1 MTPRPVPV
9 SDVTVAGSRAAVHA
23 VVARERAIARMTAI
37 ARGLGLTDTRAALIE
52 WRAVDR
58 THPADTAE
66 WWEATLRLRDIAD
79 RAERET
85 RA

>member
-1 MTPRPVPV
+1 MTPRPVPAPV
-9 SDVTVAGSRAAVHA
+9 SDATAAVT
-23 VVARERAIARMTAI
+23 RMTAI
-37 ARGLGLTDTRAALIE
+37 AREHGLTDTRAELIA

-58 THPADTAE
+58 TYPPDMAE
-66 WWEATLRLRDIAD
+66 WWEATLRLRDAAD

>member
-1 MTPRPVPV
+1 VTARPVPAPIP
-9 SDVTVAGSRAAVHA
+9 DATAAVTRMA
-23 VVARERAIARMTAI
+23 AIAREH
-37 ARGLGLTDTRAALIE
+37 GLTDTRAALAE

-58 THPADTAE
+58 THTADTAE
-66 WWEATLRLRDIAD
+66 WWEATLRLRDRAD

>member
-1 MTPRPVPV
+1 
-9 SDVTVAGSRAAVHA
+9 
-23 VVARERAIARMTAI
+23 MTAI
-37 ARGLGLTDTRAALIE
+37 AREHGLTDSRAALIA

-66 WWEATLRLRDIAD
+66 WWDATLRLRDIAD

>member
-1 MTPRPVPV
+1 
-9 SDVTVAGSRAAVHA
+9 
-23 VVARERAIARMTAI
+23 MTAI
-37 ARGLGLTDTRAALIE
+37 AREHGLTDTRAELIA

-58 THPADTAE
+58 TYPPDMAE
-66 WWEATLRLRDIAD
+66 WWEATLRLRDAAD